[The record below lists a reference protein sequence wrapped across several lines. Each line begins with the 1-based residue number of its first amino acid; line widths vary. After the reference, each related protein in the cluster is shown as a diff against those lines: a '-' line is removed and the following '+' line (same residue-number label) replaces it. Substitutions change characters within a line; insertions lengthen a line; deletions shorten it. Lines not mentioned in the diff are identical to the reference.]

1 MQFDANL
8 LGLIAAFC
16 TTVAF
21 VPQVVMIWRRRSASG
36 VSTGMYCVFCLG
48 VLLWL
53 IYGISIQAWP
63 IAINNGITLTLACAV
78 LVMKWMF
85 RNNP

>member
-1 MQFDANL
+1 MKFDANL

-21 VPQVVMIWRRRSASG
+21 VPQVIMIWRRRSASG

-63 IAINNGITLTLACAV
+63 IAINNGITLLLACSV
-78 LVMKWMF
+78 LVMKWRF
-85 RNNP
+85 RGNP

>member
-1 MQFDANL
+1 MRFDATL

-21 VPQVVMIWRRRSASG
+21 IPQVLLIWRRKSAAG
-36 VSTGMYCVFCLG
+36 VSTGMYCVFCFG

-53 IYGISIQAWP
+53 IYGVIIEAWP
-63 IAINNGITLTLACAV
+63 IAINNGITLVLACSV
-78 LVMKWMF
+78 LVMKWAY

>member
-1 MQFDANL
+1 MQLDSTL

-16 TTVAF
+16 TTFAF
-21 VPQVVMIWRRRSASG
+21 VPQVVLIWRRRSASG
-36 VSTGMYCVFCLG
+36 VSTGMYCVFCFG

-63 IAINNGITLTLACAV
+63 IAINNGITLVLACAV
-78 LVMKWMF
+78 LVMKWVF

>member
-1 MQFDANL
+1 MHFDSTL

-21 VPQVVMIWRRRSASG
+21 IPQVLLIWRRKSAAG
-36 VSTGMYCVFCLG
+36 VSTGMYCVFCFG

-53 IYGISIQAWP
+53 IDGVTIEAWP
-63 IAINNGITLTLACAV
+63 IAINNGITLLLACSV
-78 LVMKWMF
+78 LVMKWAY

>member
-1 MQFDANL
+1 MQIDSNL

-16 TTVAF
+16 TTFAF
-21 VPQVVMIWRRRSASG
+21 VPQVVLIWRRRSAEG
-36 VSTGMYCVFCLG
+36 VSTGMYCVFCFG

-63 IAINNGITLTLACAV
+63 IAINNGITLVLACAV
-78 LVMKWMF
+78 LVMKWRF
-85 RNNP
+85 R